1 MMDCGE
7 YVGGDVGLVGWS
19 AGEKFRQVRQ
29 AIVEHTDAV
38 NCTKEVHKV
47 LYLIFQYLETIAIT
61 SPYATSNSTSHK
73 NNNSPAPSSY
83 K

>member
-1 MMDCGE
+1 MDCGE
-7 YVGGDVGLVGWS
+7 DAGENVGLVGCR
-19 AGEKFRQVRQ
+19 AGEKFREVKQ
-29 AIVEHTDAV
+29 AIVEHTDAA

-61 SPYATSNSTSHK
+61 SPEATSVPTSYKNSTS
-73 NNNSPAPSSY
+73 SSY